1 MHNNS
6 TKQRTIVASQ
16 ASDTLHGSQMAPQ
29 LWRNGKVRMAPQ
41 LTTRGRPPYRKR
53 PVKSVI
59 CSTCRTTNKKTHHKI
74 KIGSR
79 ALMISRIESKPFLQ
93 RKRQR
98 LGWSSARPHKLTKGA
113 KRNGSNFGIVAI
125 FAKATKPPR
134 PADGNGGRQANRQS
148 PHNKYDNASTQENNN
163 GLGTAL

>member
-6 TKQRTIVASQ
+6 TKERTIVASQ

-29 LWRNGKVRMAPQ
+29 PWRNGKVRMAPQ

-98 LGWSSARPHKLTKGA
+98 LGWSSAPSQTYEGCKTKWLQLRHSCYLCKSHETA
-113 KRNGSNFGIVAI
+113 
-125 FAKATKPPR
+125 PPC
-134 PADGNGGRQANRQS
+134 
-148 PHNKYDNASTQENNN
+148 
-163 GLGTAL
+163 

>member
-6 TKQRTIVASQ
+6 TKERTIVASQ

-29 LWRNGKVRMAPQ
+29 PWRNGKVRMAPQ

-79 ALMISRIESKPFLQ
+79 ALMISRMKINHFYRES
-93 RKRQR
+93 
-98 LGWSSARPHKLTKGA
+98 GNDSAGQARALTNLRRVQNEIA
-113 KRNGSNFGIVAI
+113 PTSA
-125 FAKATKPPR
+125 
-134 PADGNGGRQANRQS
+134 
-148 PHNKYDNASTQENNN
+148 
-163 GLGTAL
+163 